1 LSEPEGLDEF
11 LNAYITAAL
20 WSTNDESDDNGGEPL
35 DKNYGEDDIAPVTLA
50 LMRADCA
57 AFLYHKLGGRLLGIA
72 ERPEFEVNL
81 SLPGGVGCSVMAY
94 AGHALWLT
102 RNGHGAG
109 FWDGGRRAS
118 PRALTSSLTTSGRST
133 CTSATTGWSTH
144 AEVEGAARP
153 PSS

>member
-1 LSEPEGLDEF
+1 MSEPEGLDEF

-109 FWDGGRRAS
+109 FWDGGW
-118 PRALTSSLTTSGRST
+118 PKGI
-133 CTSATTGWSTH
+133 
-144 AEVEGAARP
+144 AEGLDKLAHDFGAFDLYVGDDGLVYAC
-153 PSS
+153 